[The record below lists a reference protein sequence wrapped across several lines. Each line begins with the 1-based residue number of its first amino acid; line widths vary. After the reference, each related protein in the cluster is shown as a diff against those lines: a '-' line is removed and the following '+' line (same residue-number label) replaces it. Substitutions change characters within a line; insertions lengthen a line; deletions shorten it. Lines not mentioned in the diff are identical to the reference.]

1 MSLGWRCT
9 SQQGSSPNSGLEL
22 TYSKP
27 AAAEARDLNTPTS
40 SRYPVSVASAS
51 FINSLCDLL
60 QNRLGNLENMFAS
73 FTISAFGP
81 GTGTGTAVKNT
92 VPDTKPEDEDSKEPA
107 PLCHGLLLA
116 IRYCMKELQASGLLA
131 AGPPSDPCPPDIC
144 RSVWRPLFNRVL
156 SISLD
161 AFRVALL
168 VVAEAPS
175 DVQFAPAPTAKM
187 RGEYS
192 LPSGSAIAI
201 EPPTTDL
208 AAKVTTQPKSQ
219 QHSFP
224 Y

>member
-1 MSLGWRCT
+1 MTLGWQCS
-9 SQQGSSPNSGLEL
+9 SQQGSSPNRGLEL
-22 TYSKP
+22 TYSMP
-27 AAAEARDLNTPTS
+27 AAAEACDLNTPTS
-40 SRYPVSVASAS
+40 TRYPVSVASAS

-73 FTISAFGP
+73 FTLSAFGP
-81 GTGTGTAVKNT
+81 GTGPAETNI
-92 VPDTKPEDEDSKEPA
+92 VPDAKPVDEDSKEPA

-144 RSVWRPLFNRVL
+144 SSVWRPLFNRVL

-192 LPSGSAIAI
+192 LPSGPII
-201 EPPTTDL
+201 EPTTTDL
-208 AAKVTTQPKSQ
+208 AAKVTP
-219 QHSFP
+219 
-224 Y
+224 

>member
-1 MSLGWRCT
+1 M
-9 SQQGSSPNSGLEL
+9 
-22 TYSKP
+22 P
-27 AAAEARDLNTPTS
+27 AAAEVRDLNTPTS
-40 SRYPVSVASAS
+40 TRYPVSVASAS
-51 FINSLCDLL
+51 FINSLCNLL

-73 FTISAFGP
+73 FTLSAFGP
-81 GTGTGTAVKNT
+81 GTGPAEKNS
-92 VPDTKPEDEDSKEPA
+92 VPDTKPVDEDSKEPA

-131 AGPPSDPCPPDIC
+131 AGPLSDPCPPDIC
-144 RSVWRPLFNRVL
+144 SSVWRPLFNRVL

-192 LPSGSAIAI
+192 LPSGPAV

-208 AAKVTTQPKSQ
+208 AAKVTP
-219 QHSFP
+219 
-224 Y
+224 